1 MMEDEGVREEI
12 SLAKVI
18 MFQLR
23 DIDKMIASPYPNDKQ
38 FCRSVE
44 LLKAK
49 LFPYADDEF
58 KTDEKTLQESR
69 LVEMKRTRKNQHANI
84 NMDYYNK
91 LYSLIQFLIKRRR
104 LGFEEQSTMVL
115 E

>member
-1 MMEDEGVREEI
+1 MTEDEGVREEI

-58 KTDEKTLQESR
+58 KANDKNLRESR
-69 LVEMKRTRKNQHANI
+69 EELMKRRRKSNFISI
-84 NMDYYNK
+84 NMDYYNR
-91 LYSLIQFLIKRRR
+91 LYSLLQFLIKRRR
-104 LGFEEQSTMVL
+104 LGFEEQATMIL